1 MQENINNVENAAA
14 EVELS
19 EILQI
24 RRDKLANLCAA
35 GNNPF
40 EKVKYDVDAYTTD
53 IVEKFDEYE
62 GKTVAVIHNT
72 TTDAVTI
79 DLSKYPQIPADLLA
93 GFAGIGEATLEG
105 NTLTL
110 DGQTSVILR

>member
-1 MQENINNVENAAA
+1 
-14 EVELS
+14 
-19 EILQI
+19 
-24 RRDKLANLCAA
+24 
-35 GNNPF
+35 
-40 EKVKYDVDAYTTD
+40 
-53 IVEKFDEYE
+53 
-62 GKTVAVIHNT
+62 VIHNT